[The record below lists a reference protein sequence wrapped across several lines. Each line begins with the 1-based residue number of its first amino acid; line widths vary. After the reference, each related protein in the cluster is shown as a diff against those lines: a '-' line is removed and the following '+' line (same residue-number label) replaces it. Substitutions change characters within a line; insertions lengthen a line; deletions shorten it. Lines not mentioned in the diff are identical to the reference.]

1 MSALCPR
8 PATATVHAVCQSSHN
23 IATAVT
29 AYAVILTVIMVWLSR
44 QFLVAREVAVVG
56 PNSPSRQ
63 RVSFLHVLE
72 MVQTRLGVMVNSVIL
87 AAVFRAAMYNALVTM

>member
-1 MSALCPR
+1 M
-8 PATATVHAVCQSSHN
+8 
-23 IATAVT
+23 
-29 AYAVILTVIMVWLSR
+29 
-44 QFLVAREVAVVG
+44 AREVAVVG